1 MPVLPRL
8 LVLLLWLPQGES
20 SSPRAPY
27 LSALLHLQPSLRHR
41 FFFPGHGSLF
51 IPPAFDPCPSLKEVF
66 QHDLPELDGLDS
78 VHAPEGPLKEALSL
92 AAEYYEA
99 HKTWFLVNGSSG
111 GIMAAILSCFH
122 LYLMQGGTKQ
132 AYFVIGRDSHKSVVD
147 AIALAGCDALA
158 ISCHIEESFGLPL
171 GMNFSPL
178 QSVLESHQG
187 KV

>member
-1 MPVLPRL
+1 MIYRISNSTRKISHALSKGCHR
-8 LVLLLWLPQGES
+8 GAGCYS

-27 LSALLHLQPSLRHR
+27 LSALLQLQPSLRHR
-41 FFFPGHGSLF
+41 FFFPGHGGLF
-51 IPPAFDPCPSLKEVF
+51 IPPAFDPCPS
-66 QHDLPELDGLDS
+66 
-78 VHAPEGPLKEALSL
+78 LKEALSL

-111 GIMAAILSCFH
+111 GIMASILSCLH
-122 LYLMQGGTKQ
+122 LYLMQGGTKE

-178 QSVLESHQG
+178 RSVLESHQG